1 MIEAPPGRLIEAP
14 PSASATSSASR
25 PGPTRTLR
33 PRLSRDLALIGA
45 LAHRDLLRLMKD
57 PGRWLGLVLQPLLL
71 WALMGSGM
79 GQVFSVPG
87 LPEVDYHRFF
97 FPGLLVMVALF
108 TAIFATMAV
117 IEDRDHGFLQQ
128 VLVAPAS
135 RTAMVLGK
143 VTGVTLIALVQL
155 ALVLPAAPLAGFHFG
170 DIALLPVIAGYT
182 LGVIGMT
189 SLAFALAWVS
199 RTTAGYHAVMGVL
212 LIPLWLV
219 SGSVFPL
226 PKAGALALVGHLD
239 PMTYAVDA
247 LRHGLDGGTS
257 PLASVGPGLTFALLG
272 AFAVLALTLA
282 SFVARRNPG
291 GPA

>member
-1 MIEAPPGRLIEAP
+1 MIESTPLTPPLAPNH
-14 PSASATSSASR
+14 ATPARPSR
-25 PGPTRTLR
+25 PARALR
-33 PRLSRDLALIGA
+33 PRLARDLALIGA

-170 DIALLPVIAGYT
+170 DIAFLPVIAGYT

-226 PKAGALALVGHLD
+226 PHDGALSVVGRID
-239 PMTYAVDA
+239 PITYAVDA
-247 LRHGLDGGTS
+247 LRHGLDGGHS
-257 PLASVGPGLTFALLG
+257 ALATTGAGLTFALLG
-272 AFAVLALTLA
+272 AFAVLALVLA